1 MSTSTVSR
9 LTRVPGG
16 FDTESEMASES
27 TPGQSPYEDDASED
41 NLSSLLP
48 ERMDASTFLPRTEQD
63 SNIAGNNTLEEQE
76 MHKKLTDFESSSLP
90 ELSHIE
96 PAQAHP
102 AGEDETFRFGIP
114 NENLTVKR
122 KPSPIDKSEQ
132 FKDEQISLRSP
143 QTPSGAYKRPAP
155 EEQISRMNIEDDDE
169 SPDAPHTSS
178 LETMSSS
185 PTAAAAARTVSRV

>member
-1 MSTSTVSR
+1 

-16 FDTESEMASES
+16 FDTESETASES
-27 TPGQSPYEDDASED
+27 ALEQSLYEDDASED

-48 ERMDASTFLPRTEQD
+48 ERMDASTFLPHAEQD
-63 SNIAGNNTLEEQE
+63 SHVAGNNTLEEQE

-102 AGEDETFRFGIP
+102 AGEDETFRFGEP
-114 NENLTVKR
+114 D
-122 KPSPIDKSEQ
+122 PIDKLEQ

-143 QTPSGAYKRPAP
+143 QTPPAAYKTPTP
-155 EEQISRMNIEDDDE
+155 EEQISRMNIEDDDK

-185 PTAAAAARTVSRV
+185 PTAAAAARTVSRVQSMTTIG